1 MKTIIVRR
9 LFLIIGLLFLLS
21 PAYGQHNGQ
30 EIRDKYHLIAHRG
43 GVVDSRTAENS
54 IAALK
59 KASKTGYW
67 MVEIDLRLTRD
78 SVLIIHH
85 DPNFKRYYGMDKT
98 VSDMDWDEIKKLKG
112 DMGNRVLSFEEALKF
127 CKKND
132 LQVMVDNK
140 IKGFDAD
147 IFGKVVELL
156 KKYDRSEHALMIGT
170 DESTPFFT
178 GKIKLSCTMK
188 QLHDN
193 MLKPG
198 FSPKD
203 YYLFSKNIS
212 KEDVEWTKGHGIM
225 AVGAINAWAF
235 KGDTMMEDV
244 REAVKKLKE
253 AGVDYYQI
261 DSVFD
266 LLFM

>member
-1 MKTIIVRR
+1 MKATLRCI
-9 LFLIIGLLFLLS
+9 LPIIGLFFLLS
-21 PAYGQHNGQ
+21 PAYGQSNEQGIHS
-30 EIRDKYHLIAHRG
+30 KYHLIAHRG
-43 GVVDSRTAENS
+43 GVVDSQTAENS

-85 DPNFKRYYGMDKT
+85 DPNFKRYYGVDRA
-98 VSDMDWDEIKKLKG
+98 VSEMDWDEIKKLKG
-112 DMGNRVLSFEEALKF
+112 DLGNKVLSFEEALKF
-127 CKKND
+127 CQKND

-140 IKGFDAD
+140 IRGFDAD
-147 IFGKVVELL
+147 IFGKVVKLL
-156 KKYDRSEHALMIGT
+156 KKYNRSEHALMIGT
-170 DESTPFFT
+170 EESTPFFT

-198 FSPKD
+198 FSPQD

-212 KEDVEWTKGHGIM
+212 QEDMEWTTEHGIM

-244 REAVKKLKE
+244 GEAVRKLKE

-266 LLFM
+266 FLFK